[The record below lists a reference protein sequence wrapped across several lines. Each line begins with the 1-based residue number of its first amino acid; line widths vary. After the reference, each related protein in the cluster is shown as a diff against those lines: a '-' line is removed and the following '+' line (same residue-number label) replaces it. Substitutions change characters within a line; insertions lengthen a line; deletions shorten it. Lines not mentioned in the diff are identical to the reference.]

1 MKYSLEQLMT
11 FNQVAKS
18 GSFSAA
24 ARVLQ
29 RSQSSVNM
37 AMSNLEDDFNLRLF
51 VRSPR
56 KISLTTEGHTLL
68 GYVKTIIEQCNALEQ
83 RASAFNTKTEDH
95 VSLAIEVP
103 YKTVST
109 VLYEFAMRFP
119 EVDIHIREPFQGDV
133 EAMVKKNEVDI
144 GISMSRPVDSQFIE
158 FIQLGKLIMVHVVSS
173 DHPLSKQL
181 PVSFLD
187 LHRWRHITFGEQQKK
202 IPTTEYLSSPLV
214 WRVES
219 YSSMIDATIAGLG
232 WSSIPRIFVQR
243 ELEDGVLTELKQ
255 KEYPHTDW
263 IVGVDLLWSRKKP
276 AGRAMKWL
284 INNLIQNK
292 IFETDNSGNRTTI

>member
-202 IPTTEYLSSPLV
+202 
-214 WRVES
+214 
-219 YSSMIDATIAGLG
+219 
-232 WSSIPRIFVQR
+232 
-243 ELEDGVLTELKQ
+243 
-255 KEYPHTDW
+255 
-263 IVGVDLLWSRKKP
+263 SR
-276 AGRAMKWL
+276 RL
-284 INNLIQNK
+284 N
-292 IFETDNSGNRTTI
+292 T